1 MKTLFFLGACIF
13 SFGSFAQGVVQFPVF
28 NVLYLGYA
36 NRLEIAVPKDEGK
49 YTVFTEGAILQKH
62 ETFYTVLVMDIKR
75 ATIGVLNE
83 KGDTIAKQEFLCRHL
98 PNCQLY
104 WGSAKNGEALLD
116 YSETL
121 RAGYPDFVHL
131 TKDFI
136 VVSYEVMFSGS
147 DQTIEVHGNE
157 ISSSVIDYLKNLK
170 TKTQVFVKA
179 RVVGPDGI
187 QRTNSAFFVFDP
199 L

>member
-1 MKTLFFLGACIF
+1 MKTLFFLGACTF
-13 SFGSFAQGVVQFPVF
+13 SFGGFAQGVVQFPVF

-49 YTVFTEGAILQKH
+49 YTVFAEGAILQKH
-62 ETFYTVLVMDIKR
+62 ETFYTVLVKDIKR

-98 PNCQLY
+98 PDCQLY

-116 YSETL
+116 YTESL

-136 VVSYEVMFSGS
+136 VVSYEVNFNGGTQSF
-147 DQTIEVHGNE
+147 QVQGND
-157 ISSSVIDYLKNLK
+157 ISSLVIEYLKNQT
-170 TKTQVFVKA
+170 TKTEVLVTA
-179 RVVGPDGI
+179 RVVGTDGF
-187 QRTNSAFFVFDP
+187 QRINSASFVFDP